1 MGFLS
6 VLAGVLMAVGPPLA
20 YADQYVSICRKHD
33 SRGFSLDVP
42 GVLIVANVTRAIYWL
57 GDHFQTY
64 LLIQSLLMITT
75 QFGLLYVCLLYRPGD
90 WTEHRPRRIGNLWQ
104 WSHFAAYLEF
114 TAILIVGHSAAF
126 LALHRFDAYVQ
137 LLGFLALGLEATLPI
152 PQLLANYEAKSTA
165 GFRMT
170 VLAGWAIG
178 DAVKTCVPSSLLFFD
193 LEDLALTLVLAPRS
207 VYFFVTPDNGLQF
220 KLCSVF
226 QLSVDLMLCA
236 QTFLY
241 REQTARD
248 LAERAELAQHRGVAG
263 TEALLHADHERE
275 RERGRGGGGETDEEA
290 ELETVRK

>member
-6 VLAGVLMAVGPPLA
+6 VVAGVLMAVGPPLA

-64 LLIQSLLMITT
+64 LLVQSLLMITT
-75 QFGLLYVCLLYRPGD
+75 QFGLLYVCLLYRPAD
-90 WTEHRPRRIGNLWQ
+90 WTEHRPRRLGNLWQ
-104 WSHFAAYLEF
+104 WAHFEAYLEF
-114 TAILIVGHSAAF
+114 TAILIVAHSALF

-178 DAVKTCVPSSLLFFD
+178 DAVKTVC
-193 LEDLALTLVLAPRS
+193 APRPAH
-207 VYFFVTPDNGLQF
+207 FFVTPDNGLQF

-226 QLSVDLMLCA
+226 QLSVDLMLCV

-241 REQTARD
+241 RDQTARD

-263 TEALLHADHERE
+263 TEALLHADHERDGRGD
-275 RERGRGGGGETDEEA
+275 REARGGGGGGETDEEA
-290 ELETVRK
+290 ELETRK